1 MRNDQTQ
8 TISKKIHSI
17 GFYPLDVLLV
27 GATGVGKSST
37 LNALFGSDIA
47 KVGTGVEPETMNV
60 DSYQLNDVLRFWD
73 SAGLGDGVNADKSHS
88 KDLINILNKTYT
100 HDDGTWGFID
110 LVVVILDGSQRDMGT
125 AYHLLEDII
134 LKNIGKKRV
143 LIWINQA
150 DMAMK
155 GRYWNY
161 QTNLPELRLL
171 EFWQEQA
178 NSIRSR
184 LAESVGINVSLPIH
198 YSAYYSY
205 NLDALIDDIIKHL
218 PNRKRK
224 LKNK

>member
-1 MRNDQTQ
+1 MKNYRKHV
-8 TISKKIHSI
+8 ISEKIRGI

-37 LNALFGSDIA
+37 LNALFGSDVA
-47 KVGTGVEPETMNV
+47 KVGKGVEPETMNV
-60 DSYQLNDVLRFWD
+60 DFYQLNDVLRFWD
-73 SAGLGDGVNADKSHS
+73 SAGLGDGVSADKSHS
-88 KDLINILNKTYT
+88 KDLIKLLNKTYT
-100 HDDGTWGFID
+100 HSDGTWGFID
-110 LVVVILDGSQRDMGT
+110 LVVVIVDGSQRDMGT
-125 AYHLLEDII
+125 AYHVIENII
-134 LKNIGKKRV
+134 LKNIGKERV

-155 GRYWNY
+155 GRYWNH
-161 QTNLPELRLL
+161 QTNQPELKLL

-184 LAESVGINVSLPIH
+184 LAESVGIDVSLPIH

-205 NLDALIDDIIKHL
+205 NLNSLIDDIIKHL
-218 PNRKRK
+218 PNHKRQ